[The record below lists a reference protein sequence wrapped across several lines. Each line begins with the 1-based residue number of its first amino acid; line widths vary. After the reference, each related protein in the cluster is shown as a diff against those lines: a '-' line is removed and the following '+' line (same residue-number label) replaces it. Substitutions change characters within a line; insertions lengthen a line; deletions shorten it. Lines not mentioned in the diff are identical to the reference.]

1 MRFFVPALAAVSLAA
16 CSAES
21 SGLDRA
27 LPSLPDAALG
37 NDAGVTLDGGS
48 VHDASI
54 IVDATTPFD
63 AAVDA
68 GPAPQADAARADAA
82 QVDAAQA
89 DASRPDASPSDA
101 GIPADSGVFDAGV
114 FDAGVFDGGNL
125 DAGRTDAAA
134 VPYGHTIVI
143 DGVNDFTAT
152 ETFATSTLGYTLY
165 VAWDTAYVYV
175 GARGSDVQSTATMNK
190 WWLLYLA
197 GDAPTAST
205 GSTSGV
211 AYNTQT
217 PGLPF
222 PAAWH
227 VRWKT
232 TNDYT
237 DAKMWAGGAWT
248 DSNLS
253 FAGSVFRGSGNDFVE
268 MRISRSVLGSPSTVR
283 LVSAFI
289 NEAGGSEGTFAGA
302 PSTAFVDGY
311 NPAYTKAYVFTL
323 ASSPLGA
330 SLVP

>member
-27 LPSLPDAALG
+27 LPALPDAALG

-48 VHDASI
+48 VQDASTT
-54 IVDATTPFD
+54 VDATTPFD
-63 AAVDA
+63 AA
-68 GPAPQADAARADAA
+68 QADAA

-89 DASRPDASPSDA
+89 DASSPDASPVDA
-101 GIPADSGVFDAGV
+101 GVPADSGVFDAGIL
-114 FDAGVFDGGNL
+114 DGGNL
-125 DAGRTDAAA
+125 DAGSADAAA

-143 DGVNDFTAT
+143 DGINDFTAA
-152 ETFATSTLGYTLY
+152 ETFATSTAGYTLY
-165 VAWDTAYVYV
+165 VAWDTTYVYV
-175 GARGSDVQSTATMNK
+175 GTRGSDVQSTATMNK

-205 GSTSGV
+205 ASTGGLT
-211 AYNTQT
+211 YNTQT
-217 PGLPF
+217 PALPF

-237 DAKMWAGGAWT
+237 DAKSWVGGAWT
-248 DSNLS
+248 ASNLS
-253 FAGSVFRGSGNDFVE
+253 FASNVFRGSGNDFVE
-268 MRISRSVLGSPSTVR
+268 MRIARSVLGNPATVR

-302 PSTAFVDGY
+302 PSTAFADGY

-323 ASSPLGA
+323 ASNPLGA

>member
-27 LPSLPDAALG
+27 LPALPDAALG
-37 NDAGVTLDGGS
+37 NDAGVTIDGGS
-48 VHDASI
+48 VHDAST
-54 IVDATTPFD
+54 IVDATTTPD
-63 AAVDA
+63 AAIDA
-68 GPAPQADAARADAA
+68 GPTLQADAAQADAA
-82 QVDAAQA
+82 QADAAQA
-89 DASRPDASPSDA
+89 DASSPDASPVDA
-101 GIPADSGVFDAGV
+101 GVPADSGVFDAGIL
-114 FDAGVFDGGNL
+114 DGGNL
-125 DAGRTDAAA
+125 DAGRADAAA

-143 DGVNDFTAT
+143 DGVNDFTAA
-152 ETFATSTLGYTLY
+152 ETFATSTVGYTLY
-165 VAWDTAYVYV
+165 VAWDTTYVYV
-175 GARGSDVQSTATMNK
+175 GTRGSDVQSTATMNK

-205 GSTSGV
+205 GSTGGLT
-211 AYNTQT
+211 YNTQT
-217 PGLPF
+217 PALPF

-237 DAKMWAGGAWT
+237 DAKSWVGGAWT

-253 FAGSVFRGSGNDFVE
+253 FASNVFRGSGNDFVE

-289 NEAGGSEGTFAGA
+289 NEGGGSEGTFAGA
-302 PSTAFVDGY
+302 PSTAFIDGY

-323 ASSPLGA
+323 AASPLGA
-330 SLVP
+330 SLAP

>member
-27 LPSLPDAALG
+27 LPALPDAALG
-37 NDAGVTLDGGS
+37 NDAGVSLDGGS
-48 VHDASI
+48 VQDAST

-63 AAVDA
+63 AAQVDA
-68 GPAPQADAARADAA
+68 AQADAA

-89 DASRPDASPSDA
+89 DASSPDASPVDA
-101 GIPADSGVFDAGV
+101 GVPADSGVFDAGIL
-114 FDAGVFDGGNL
+114 DGGNL
-125 DAGRTDAAA
+125 DAGSADAAA

-143 DGVNDFTAT
+143 DGINDFTAA
-152 ETFATSTLGYTLY
+152 ETFATSTVGYTLY
-165 VAWDTAYVYV
+165 VAWDTTYVYV
-175 GARGSDVQSTATMNK
+175 GTRGSDVQSTATMNK

-197 GDAPTAST
+197 GDAPSAST
-205 GSTSGV
+205 GSTGGLT
-211 AYNTQT
+211 YNTQT
-217 PGLPF
+217 PALPF

-227 VRWKT
+227 VRWET

-237 DAKMWAGGAWT
+237 DAKSWVGGAWT
-248 DSNLS
+248 ASNLS
-253 FAGSVFRGSGNDFVE
+253 FASNVFRGSGNDFVE
-268 MRISRSVLGSPSTVR
+268 MRIARSVLGNPATVR

-302 PSTAFVDGY
+302 PSTAFADGY

-323 ASSPLGA
+323 ASNPLGA

>member
-27 LPSLPDAALG
+27 LPALPDAGLG

-68 GPAPQADAARADAA
+68 GPTP
-82 QVDAAQA
+82 QA
-89 DASRPDASPSDA
+89 DASRPDASPADA
-101 GIPADSGVFDAGV
+101 GVPADSGVFDAGV

-125 DAGRTDAAA
+125 DAGRADAAT

-143 DGVNDFTAT
+143 DGVNDFTAA
-152 ETFATSTLGYTLY
+152 ETFATSTSGYTLY
-165 VAWDTAYVYV
+165 VAWDTTYVYV
-175 GARGSDVQSTATMNK
+175 GTRGSDVQSTATMNK

-237 DAKMWAGGAWT
+237 DAKRWAGGAWT

-268 MRISRSVLGSPSTVR
+268 MRIARSVLGSPSTVH

-302 PSTAFVDGY
+302 PSTAFADGY

-330 SLVP
+330 TLAP